1 MVALDSHHYFESKH
15 NFKTNVHS
23 QMEWSVE
30 IIEEPVEMCTF
41 KTEAPAR
48 CIRGRRP
55 YSFPTIKLKGYEKS
69 TPMVIQGRSIPLKA
83 IFTSEGG
90 LYLRTKRE

>member
-1 MVALDSHHYFESKH
+1 MNFWTLLFITQMVALNSHHYFESKH

-55 YSFPTIKLKGYEKS
+55 YSFPTIKLKGYE
-69 TPMVIQGRSIPLKA
+69 VRIVVLLL
-83 IFTSEGG
+83 F
-90 LYLRTKRE
+90 KRIHE